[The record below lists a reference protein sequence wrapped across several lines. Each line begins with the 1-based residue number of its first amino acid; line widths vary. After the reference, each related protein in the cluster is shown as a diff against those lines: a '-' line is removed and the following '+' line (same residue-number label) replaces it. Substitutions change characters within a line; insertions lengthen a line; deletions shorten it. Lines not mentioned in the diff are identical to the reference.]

1 MLTSG
6 GDMFSSCKT
15 KLSGSKFT
23 IAQLHLTTFVTL
35 PDILPFNVNLSDEQL
50 PIQPETK
57 TIFTGEYDSDSQ
69 MTNLLTCYTAIS
81 SSIYERCAA
90 ALDTQR

>member
-6 GDMFSSCKT
+6 GDMFSSCK
-15 KLSGSKFT
+15 SRFNGSKFT

-50 PIQPETK
+50 LTQPETK
-57 TIFTGEYDSDSQ
+57 TIFTGEYDSDS
-69 MTNLLTCYTAIS
+69 
-81 SSIYERCAA
+81 
-90 ALDTQR
+90 

>member
-6 GDMFSSCKT
+6 GDMFSSCKN

-50 PIQPETK
+50 PFQPET
-57 TIFTGEYDSDSQ
+57 D
-69 MTNLLTCYTAIS
+69 NVHW
-81 SSIYERCAA
+81 
-90 ALDTQR
+90 